1 MESHYC
7 YILGSTTHPHAT
19 YNGYTNRLSRRLRQ
33 HNREIVGGARST
45 SRNGPWKFIA
55 ILTAPGLTKSAA
67 LSLEWHLRYP
77 TNRRPRPSQYSSP
90 KGRLDG
96 IPLALQHTAAVQ
108 PLLHDMV
115 VYVDMDFLDY
125 MKTSYPTL
133 NIRNISE
140 LLEPIILQ

>member
-7 YILGSTTHPHAT
+7 YILASTVHPRAT

-45 SRNGPWKFIA
+45 SRNGPWKYIA
-55 ILTAPGLTKSAA
+55 ILTASGFTQTTA

-77 TNRRPRPSQYSSP
+77 TNRRPRPALYSSP

-96 IPLALQHTAAVQ
+96 IPLALRNTAAIQ
-108 PLLHDMV
+108 PLLHEIV
-115 VYVDMDFLDY
+115 VYVDPDFMDY
-125 MKTSYPTL
+125 MTATYPMIHTKP
-133 NIRNISE
+133 ISE
-140 LLEPIILQ
+140 VLSF